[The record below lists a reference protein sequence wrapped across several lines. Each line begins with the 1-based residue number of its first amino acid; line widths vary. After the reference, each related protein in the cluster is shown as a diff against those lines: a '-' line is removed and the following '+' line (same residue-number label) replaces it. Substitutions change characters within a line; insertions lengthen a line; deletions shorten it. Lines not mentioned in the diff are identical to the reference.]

1 MEGRCERHSFEP
13 AEDLCRA
20 CGYEFCHDC
29 LVYTYGPKKPP
40 YCLKCALTA
49 AGIRSNAAV
58 KPRANAREIK
68 KDLKSRRKEGPAT
81 PEMAS
86 PVTIDWA
93 VPDDDDP
100 SAEPVEPALDDERGG
115 RRAKRSKAKDHGRS
129 RSKGKVRGRGKKA
142 DDAAAP
148 GPQVTDLMPD
158 APSPATPPP
167 APTTPAIDPEPSR
180 PALVDP
186 LQPTAHD
193 EPAPPPAPAGPPA
206 EPAAPPAPAAAPAA
220 PSAPAAAADPEPT
233 ADPQPTADPEPAPSP
248 VPDHPAPGAPVGPRQ
263 VEGPRLIDQ
272 AAAPAPFP
280 GPRSGAEPGPPNAG
294 PHLPKRTP
302 GASRASASEPPA
314 AAPPPAAPPPAAPP
328 PAASPLPA
336 PPAAAAPPPPAP
348 ARPEAPPAPPVE
360 QQPPGQRPAEQRS
373 VEPLGPDPAKG
384 FWRLMPSSIRAKVDR
399 RHDHEARPTP
409 DPPASSGFDLGPG
422 APQRV
427 ERELKTLAEMRP
439 DELDQRLPDVTDLYD
454 QVSDENTTTW

>member
-13 AEDLCRA
+13 AENLCRA

-58 KPRANAREIK
+58 KPRANTREIK
-68 KDLKSRRKEGPAT
+68 KDLKARRKEGPAA
-81 PEMAS
+81 PQMES

-100 SAEPVEPALDDERGG
+100 SAEPVEPALDDDGRGG
-115 RRAKRSKAKDHGRS
+115 RRAKRGKAKEHGRT
-129 RSKGKVRGRGKKA
+129 RSKGRARGRAKKV
-142 DDAAAP
+142 DDGVP
-148 GPQVTDLMPD
+148 QGPQVTDLMPD
-158 APSPATPPP
+158 APPPATPPP
-167 APTTPAIDPEPSR
+167 APTTPATPAIDPEPSR

-186 LQPTAHD
+186 LRPAGHD
-193 EPAPPPAPAGPPA
+193 EPVPPPAAPPA
-206 EPAAPPAPAAAPAA
+206 EPAAPPAAAA
-220 PSAPAAAADPEPT
+220 AAAADPGRPSTPPAPEV
-233 ADPQPTADPEPAPSP
+233 EPAPDEP
-248 VPDHPAPGAPVGPRQ
+248 TPAAPAGARQ

-272 AAAPAPFP
+272 DAAPAPFP
-280 GPRSGAEPGPPNAG
+280 GPRSGVEPGGASTG
-294 PHLPKRTP
+294 PGLPQRTP
-302 GASRASASEPPA
+302 GASRASTPEPA
-314 AAPPPAAPPPAAPP
+314 AAPQPPPP
-328 PAASPLPA
+328 PA
-336 PPAAAAPPPPAP
+336 PPAAGAPPPPPAP
-348 ARPEAPPAPPVE
+348 ARPETPPAPRAP
-360 QQPPGQRPAEQRS
+360 QSP

-399 RHDHEARPTP
+399 RHDHGARPAASTP
-409 DPPASSGFDLGPG
+409 PPSGFDLGPG